1 MRMAMLRR
9 IDHEARRRTTRPEL
23 PERLWT
29 PPLTRHAQTPLIQTR
44 VVTRHRFHGDW
55 NYTLR
60 PHHEQGR
67 RSSSRT
73 PTASWP
79 PSCTC
84 ADSVHRPSW
93 PNCSTW
99 TEKRRSRHECGSSW
113 ADVGSFVG

>member
-60 PHHEQGR
+60 PHHAQGGSPTSAR
-67 RSSSRT
+67 RRQQPAEHAPDRALLSHPDLTGMPRDQLDNM
-73 PTASWP
+73 TAQLAESQ
-79 PSCTC
+79 
-84 ADSVHRPSW
+84 
-93 PNCSTW
+93 ST
-99 TEKRRSRHECGSSW
+99 T
-113 ADVGSFVG
+113 A